1 MTKLVP
7 ILNGTWDK
15 SAYLFKI
22 NFEFFCRKTRYYH
35 KDVTSS
41 WYYWQNLTSY
51 NHFLLYNKQKL
62 LGMHIILK
70 IASAAKKAS
79 NESDKYHVPV
89 LRSRT
94 ISGLSVVI

>member
-1 MTKLVP
+1 
-7 ILNGTWDK
+7 
-15 SAYLFKI
+15 
-22 NFEFFCRKTRYYH
+22 
-35 KDVTSS
+35 
-41 WYYWQNLTSY
+41 
-51 NHFLLYNKQKL
+51 
-62 LGMHIILK
+62 MHIILK